1 MTTVATLPSETRTST
16 WEIDPAHSHIGF
28 EVSHMMFA
36 KVRGSFEEFEATL
49 TPAAGEGEDGL
60 EPRVEASIDAASID
74 TGNAQRDEHL
84 RSGDFFDVERFPKIT
99 FKSRSVRRRGD
110 DELVVTGD
118 LTIRDVTRE
127 IELAVTENGTGL
139 DPWGNERA
147 GFSATATLD
156 RRDFDLTWNQ
166 ALETGGILVGN
177 DVKIS
182 LEVQAVRQSDES
194 EVVDES
200 A

>member
-1 MTTVATLPSETRTST
+1 MRTATLSRETRTST
-16 WEIDPAHSHIGF
+16 WTIDPAHSHVGF

-49 TPAAGEGEDGL
+49 NLDSGEGAGGL
-60 EPRVEASIDAASID
+60 ETRVEATIDAASID
-74 TGNAQRDEHL
+74 TGNSQRDEHL

-99 FKSRSVRRRGD
+99 FRSRSVRRRGD
-110 DELVVTGD
+110 DDLIVTGD

-127 IELAVTENGTGL
+127 IELEVTENGTGI

-147 GFSATATLD
+147 GFSALATLD

-177 DVKIS
+177 EVKIS
-182 LEVQAVRQSDES
+182 LEIQAVRKD
-194 EVVDES
+194 D
-200 A
+200 